1 MIEFRNETQFTRML
15 NRLPNELHR
24 AAVVGLHEAMDDW
37 MRRAR
42 VVAPED
48 TGFLKT
54 EMKVEIDTALMEGSL
69 ISNAYS
75 SRGFNY
81 AYFLH
86 EVGSQKGYKA
96 RKPGTSLTWLDDT
109 YDEPRARSIMEQK
122 TEDELRARGY

>member
-1 MIEFRNETQFTRML
+1 MMEFQNETQFKRML

-48 TGFLKT
+48 IGFLKA
-54 EMKVEIDTALMEGSL
+54 EMKTEIDTAAMEGTL

-75 SRGFNY
+75 SSGFNY

-86 EVGSQKGYKA
+86 EVGSQKGYRP

-109 YDEPRARSIMEQK
+109 YDENRARTIMERE
-122 TEDELRARGY
+122 TEKELRSKGW